1 MMLLEFDS
9 PQVHD
14 LLEIERGSLAT
25 GSIAQPPWVR
35 KMLIDCPWVVVRRAL
50 APGGHI
56 AVGVRGVDRS
66 ERWSGYCAE
75 RRVKRIARPATL
87 LALGRTGGHVYQTPA
102 FVALREVIRKWRGV
116 PYLWGPTGSVG
127 FELATGRAVT
137 TEASDLDLAIR
148 APSPIGV
155 EEARWL
161 WDHVVGLQTKVDVRV
176 ETPVCGF
183 SLEEYACASPAQILL
198 RFPDAPRLGDHPWG
212 L

>member
-1 MMLLEFDS
+1 MLLLEFDS

-14 LLEIERGSLAT
+14 LLEIESGCLAS

-56 AVGVRGVDRS
+56 AVGVRGADRS
-66 ERWSGYCAE
+66 GRWAGYCAE
-75 RRVKRIARPATL
+75 RHVKRIARPATL
-87 LALGRTGGHVYQTPA
+87 LALGRTAGHIYRTPA
-102 FVALREVIRKWRGV
+102 FVALREVIKKWRGV
-116 PYLWGPTGSVG
+116 PFLWGPTGSVG
-127 FELATGRAVT
+127 FELATGRPVT

-155 EEARWL
+155 EQARWL
-161 WDHVVGLQTKVDVRV
+161 WDRVLGLQTKVDVRV
-176 ETPVCGF
+176 ETPLCGL

>member
-1 MMLLEFDS
+1 MMRLEFDS

-14 LLEIERGSLAT
+14 LLEIESGSLAT

-50 APGGHI
+50 APAGYI
-56 AVGVRGVDRS
+56 AVGVRGASRS
-66 ERWSGYCAE
+66 ERCGGYCAE
-75 RRVKRIARPATL
+75 RYVKRIARPATL
-87 LALGRTGGHVYQTPA
+87 LALGRTAGRIHRTPA
-102 FVALREVIRKWRGV
+102 FVALREVVKNWRSV
-116 PYLWGPTGSVG
+116 PFLWGPTGSVG
-127 FELATGRAVT
+127 FELATGRPVT

-155 EEARWL
+155 EQARWL
-161 WDHVVGLQTKVDVRV
+161 WDRVLGLQTKVDVRV
-176 ETPVCGF
+176 ETPLCGF

>member
-1 MMLLEFDS
+1 MLLLEFDS

-14 LLEIERGSLAT
+14 LLEIESGCLAR

-35 KMLIDCPWVVVRRAL
+35 KMLIDCPWVVVRRGE
-50 APGGHI
+50 APGGYI
-56 AVGVRGVDRS
+56 AVGVRGANRS
-66 ERWSGYCAE
+66 ERWGGYCAQ
-75 RRVKRIARPATL
+75 RHVKRIARPADL
-87 LALGRTGGHVYQTPA
+87 LALCRAAARVHRAPA
-102 FVALREVIRKWRGV
+102 LMALREVVKKWRGI
-116 PYLWGPTGSVG
+116 PFLWGPTGSVG
-127 FELATGRAVT
+127 FELATGRPVT

-155 EEARWL
+155 EQARCL
-161 WDHVVGLQTKVDVRV
+161 WDRVLGLQTKVDVRV
-176 ETPVCGF
+176 ETPLCGF